1 MSRGSTLLPY
11 GLTKDERLVHV
22 SEVDS
27 GLACECVCPTCHGPL
42 VARKGSERVH
52 HFAHNNLICSDPT
65 GETLRHLLAKKVLET
80 NASLTLPEVSA
91 VIGGTRQVLMNAR
104 TLPYTDPMIEVPYEG
119 LVADGV
125 VTMSGR
131 PLLVEFHVTHRS
143 GEEKC
148 ARLREQDLATVEI
161 DLSQFV
167 LSMSHEDNVRV
178 ILHEAP
184 RHWLWNRR
192 REEWVTK
199 QTSLYEQDL
208 KRKEQESV
216 TRYLSF
222 LPRVQKSADASLAD
236 VVRRAGV
243 AQFVGLNQF
252 HSPAFNLDAVGWQS
266 VVMCILL
273 EHHVRITRQ
282 ISRKSILARTGK
294 KNTPVFVNDQPL
306 YPWLWPIQL
315 TKPHPTQEFIQA
327 VTARRSDY
335 RRPDTMLDE
344 YLEHLRSNGLLRE
357 FKGHLYSTFR
367 LDRAR
372 QKLGVSER
380 AKSAVEDVVT
390 SISELV
396 EFIPEA
402 SRFNVRQWVASR
414 LHSPG
419 EENEDDDDL
428 PGRAEALLACVATLF
443 ETGTEN
449 GVTPDMDLM
458 GLPVA
463 AEVRR
468 RHDAHLREQEERR
481 TRRHEYEAGQDRA
494 LVDRMR
500 GRAAEMG
507 GDDVLAVLE
516 KVLNDPARTDPDSGL
531 FLDRRS
537 IQADVE
543 AEWRHIKDARD
554 DERVRQVREARE
566 KEEHDRKV
574 ASLRGQLRELVER
587 SSLKPEIKA
596 LYMSS
601 PQPVIGGLRPKD
613 ITSQSEFDVLV
624 GALKRSQR

>member
-22 SEVDS
+22 SEVVS
-27 GLACECVCPTCHGPL
+27 GLACECVCPNCHGPL

-52 HFAHNNLICSDPT
+52 HFAHNNLICSDPA
-65 GETLRHLLAKKVLET
+65 GESWRHILAKRVLET

-104 TLPYTDPMIEVPYEG
+104 TLPYTDPKIEVPYEG

-184 RHWLWNRR
+184 RQWLWNRR
-192 REEWVTK
+192 REKWVTE
-199 QTSLYEQDL
+199 QTRLYDEGR
-208 KRKEQESV
+208 KRDEGQSV

-222 LPRVQKSADASLAD
+222 LPRVQRSADASLAD

-282 ISRKSILARTGK
+282 ISGKSILARTGK
-294 KNTPVFVNDQPL
+294 KKTPVFVNDQPL

-419 EENEDDDDL
+419 EENEHDDDI

-449 GVTPDMDLM
+449 GLSSGMDLM
-458 GLPVA
+458 GLPIA
-463 AEVRR
+463 AEITR
-468 RHDAHLREQEERR
+468 RHDAHLRDQEERR
-481 TRRHEYEAGQDRA
+481 TRRHEYETSEDRA
-494 LVDRMR
+494 MVAQMR
-500 GRAAEMG
+500 AKAARMG

-516 KVLNDPARTDPDSGL
+516 KVINDPARKDPDSGL
-531 FLDRRS
+531 YLDRRS

-543 AEWRHIKDARD
+543 AEWRLIEEARD
-554 DERVRQVREARE
+554 TERVRQAREARE
-566 KEEHDRKV
+566 KEEHDRQAAV
-574 ASLRGQLRELVER
+574 IRGQLRVYVER
-587 SSLKPEIKA
+587 TRMTPEEKA
-596 LYMSS
+596 LFMSAS
-601 PQPVIGGLRPKD
+601 HPAINRVKPRD
-613 ITSQSEFDVLV
+613 ITRQSELDVLV
-624 GALKRSQR
+624 RLLERNRR

>member
-1 MSRGSTLLPY
+1 MSGGSTLLPY

-22 SEVDS
+22 SEVVS
-27 GLACECVCPTCHGPL
+27 GLACECVCPTCHRPL

-65 GETLRHLLAKKVLET
+65 GETLRHLLAKSVLET

-91 VIGGTRQVLMNAR
+91 VIGKTHQVLTNAR
-104 TLPYTDPMIEVPYEG
+104 TLPYTDPRTEVPYEG

-143 GEEKC
+143 ESEKC
-148 ARLREQDLATVEI
+148 ARLRALDLPTVEI
-161 DLSQFV
+161 DLSRFTP
-167 LSMSHEDNVRV
+167 SMSHEDNVRA

-192 REEWVTK
+192 RHQWVTE
-199 QTSLYEQDL
+199 QTRLYRQAIRREEDARVAGYL
-208 KRKEQESV
+208 K
-216 TRYLSF
+216 F

-273 EHHVRITRQ
+273 EHHVRIDRQ
-282 ISRKSILARTGK
+282 ISGKTILSRTGRK
-294 KNTPVFVNDQPL
+294 KTPVFVNDQPL

-315 TKPHPTQEFIQA
+315 TRPHPTHELIRA

-357 FKGHLYSTFR
+357 FKGQLYSAFR

-372 QKLGVSER
+372 QKLGVCER

-390 SISELV
+390 SISELM

-414 LHSPG
+414 LHAPG
-419 EENEDDDDL
+419 QENEDDDDL
-428 PGRAEALLACVATLF
+428 PGRAEALLARLTALIKA
-443 ETGTEN
+443 GREN
-449 GVTPDMDLM
+449 GLSPDMDLM
-458 GLPVA
+458 GLPIA
-463 AEVRR
+463 AEIRR

-481 TRRHEYEAGQDRA
+481 IRRHEYETGEDRA
-494 LVDRMR
+494 MVDQMR
-500 GRAAEMG
+500 VKAARMG

-516 KVLNDPARTDPDSGL
+516 KVLNDPARKDPDSGL
-531 FLDRRS
+531 YLDRRS

-543 AEWRHIKDARD
+543 AEWWHI
-554 DERVRQVREARE
+554 EEARHAE
-566 KEEHDRKV
+566 SVRLADAERERKENDRQNAV
-574 ASLRGQLRELVER
+574 LRGQLRVYVER
-587 SSLKPEIKA
+587 TRMTPEEKA
-596 LYMSS
+596 LFMSAS
-601 PQPVIGGLRPKD
+601 HPAINRVKPRD
-613 ITSQSEFDVLV
+613 ITRQSELDVLV
-624 GALKRSQR
+624 RLLERNRR

>member
-1 MSRGSTLLPY
+1 MSAGSAKLPY
-11 GLTKDERLVHV
+11 GLNTDDRLVHV
-22 SEVDS
+22 SEVAS
-27 GLACECVCPTCHGPL
+27 GSDCGCVCPTCRSPL
-42 VARKGSERVH
+42 VARKGRERVH
-52 HFAHNNLICSDPT
+52 HFAHNSAVCSDPT
-65 GETLRHLLAKKVLET
+65 GETLLHRLAKKVLET

-91 VIGGTRQVLMNAR
+91 FIGKTRRVMTNAK
-104 TLPYTDPMIEVPYEG
+104 TLSYTDPRTEVPYEG

-125 VTMSGR
+125 VTVSGR
-131 PLLVEFHVTHRS
+131 PLLVEFHVTHPS
-143 GEEKC
+143 DEEKC
-148 ARLREQDLATVEI
+148 ARLKALDLATVEI

-167 LSMSHEDNVRV
+167 LSMFHEDNVRA
-178 ILHEAP
+178 ILHDAP

-192 REEWVTK
+192 RHQWVTE

-208 KRKEQESV
+208 KRQEEESI
-216 TRYLSF
+216 TRYLKF
-222 LPRVQKSADASLAD
+222 LPKVQKSADASLAD
-236 VVRRAGV
+236 VLRCAGV
-243 AQFVGLNQF
+243 EQFVGLDEF
-252 HSPAFNLDAVGWQS
+252 HSPAFYLDAVGWQS

-273 EHHVRITRQ
+273 EHRGRHSPQ
-282 ISRKSILARTGK
+282 ISLSSILARIGK
-294 KNTPVFVNDQPL
+294 KKSPSLDNGQPL

-315 TKPHPTQEFIQA
+315 TRPHPSHELIQA
-327 VTARRSDY
+327 VTARRPDY
-335 RRPDTMLDE
+335 RRPDSMLDE
-344 YLEHLRSNGLLRE
+344 YLEHLRRSDLLRE
-357 FKGHLYSTFR
+357 FKGQLYSAFR

-380 AKSAVEDVVT
+380 NKSAVEDVVT

-414 LHSPG
+414 LHAPG
-419 EENEDDDDL
+419 QENEDDDDL

-481 TRRHEYEAGQDRA
+481 TRLHEYEAGQDRA